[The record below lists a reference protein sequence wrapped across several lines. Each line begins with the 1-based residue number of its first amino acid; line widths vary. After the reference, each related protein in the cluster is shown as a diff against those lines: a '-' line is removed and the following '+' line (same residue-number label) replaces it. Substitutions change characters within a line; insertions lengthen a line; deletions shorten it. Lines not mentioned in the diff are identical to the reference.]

1 MAVDMKR
8 NYLKLLMHFRR
19 HDLIDFAEQH
29 DKLFEEAKQS
39 GDHSAVT
46 SHYYSVMSTVIDE
59 YFGGNFHFA
68 PPRKT
73 SMTLEEALAD
83 LHRKIGERLGL
94 KEGKSCA
101 DIGCGIGGVIKDLAS
116 TGADLTGITIAANE
130 VEIGNAE
137 FHRLG
142 IHSKCRLIEG
152 DCYDMPLE
160 DSSKDA
166 AYAIY
171 SLKYFRELDSVMKEV
186 SRILKPGGKF
196 LVYDLIK
203 TDRYDEKNPL
213 HIEIIEGLEYACG
226 MPSLHTR
233 EELLNAASR
242 HGLLLEER
250 EDLSLTNGSPFHFCF
265 SHSPFFMWLVES
277 AMIKRLIR
285 FGQHLRILPKGFSKF
300 NAIFLAGTVQ
310 KIVEGGR
317 MGILSGSE
325 LLVFRKTAE

>member
-1 MAVDMKR
+1 ME
-8 NYLKLLMHFRR
+8 
-19 HDLIDFAEQH
+19 IDFAEQH
-29 DKLFEEAKQS
+29 DRLFAEAKQS

-46 SHYYSVMSTVIDE
+46 SHYYSVMSAVIDE

-101 DIGCGIGGVIKDLAS
+101 DIGCGIGNS
-116 TGADLTGITIAANE
+116 
-130 VEIGNAE
+130 E

-142 IHSKCRLIEG
+142 IQSKCRLIEG
-152 DCYDMPLE
+152 DCYNMPLE
-160 DSSKDA
+160 DNSKDA
-166 AYAIY
+166 AYAVY

-203 TDRYDEKNPL
+203 TDKYDKKDPS
-213 HIEIIEGLEYACG
+213 HVEIIEGLEYACG
-226 MPSLHTR
+226 MPSLHTC
-233 EELLNAASR
+233 EELLSAASR
-242 HGLLLEER
+242 HGLLLDEK

-265 SHSPFFMWLVES
+265 SHSPLFMWLVES
-277 AMIKRLIR
+277 AMI
-285 FGQHLRILPKGFSKF
+285 
-300 NAIFLAGTVQ
+300 
-310 KIVEGGR
+310 
-317 MGILSGSE
+317 SE
-325 LLVFRKTAE
+325 